1 MRDLDDALK
10 ALGEFESL
18 ARYGL
23 YPSKSLE
30 KVERKDKWDSFNFAS
45 LKFRAGELTVEA
57 HAHASDRNRFLNVKV
72 WDFSEPSGNARKF
85 AMVADAEHV
94 ARVVVDYINGY
105 EATA

>member
-1 MRDLDDALK
+1 MRELDDALK
-10 ALGEFESL
+10 TLSEFESL

-45 LKFRAGELTVEA
+45 LEFRAGELTVEA
-57 HAHASDRNRFLNVKV
+57 HAHASSEIGHLDVTV

-94 ARVVVDYINGY
+94 ARVVVDYLNEY
-105 EATA
+105 EVAA